1 MIARMTK
8 AGPMLNSIDAISGF
22 LRARIAKDRL
32 NCNSVQRRILNPKP
46 RVQYFNESAKD
57 NPRERFAPLCK
68 AIAAC
73 LQRSSQPMMLRKAMR
88 AGRDQV
94 SGLLEDGFALR
105 AWDLRV

>member
-22 LRARIAKDRL
+22 MMARIAKGRL
-32 NCNSVQRRILNPKP
+32 NRSSVQRGPLNPKP
-46 RVQYFNESAKD
+46 RVQCLTKSAKD

-68 AIAAC
+68 AIATC

-94 SGLLEDGFALR
+94 SGLLEDGFAFR
-105 AWDLRV
+105 AWGLRV